1 MGEKLSSYLSYLRKL
16 GDAQTMIHGV
26 IGLMQTAAFAHRTRT
41 ESDKNSQPKGIA

>member
-1 MGEKLSSYLSYLRKL
+1 MEEKLSWYLKNLADPQKKI
-16 GDAQTMIHGV
+16 QGV